1 MNVYKIS
8 LMDAMAKLNI
18 TVFCELNFVKSAVY
32 FSDLQEI
39 SIRLKSAADFY
50 FTFFQ
55 KIEFLPSGTFM
66 MNHVGHYDFSKLS
79 DYAGPISRI
88 LNKLDTKE
96 LISKDVLPF
105 HMRYTDE
112 ESMHLVVG
120 VARLESSTDGFFHF
134 VDLCLSKNLIR
145 KVPHRIAY
153 VGDILDSYDRDHKQS
168 LREIVRLE
176 GYNYNQFQRDCK
188 DYFGDTFYSF
198 LLKLKMMEAVADI
211 IFTERS
217 LKEIAFKNKFLD
229 YANMYKTFVRYGL
242 NLSKIP
248 RLAYL

>member
-18 TVFCELNFVKSAVY
+18 AVFCDLSFVRSAVY

-39 SIRLKSAADFY
+39 SMRLKSVTDFY
-50 FTFFQ
+50 FNFFQ
-55 KIEFLPSGTFM
+55 KIEFLPLGAFM
-66 MNHVGHYDFSKLS
+66 MNYGGHYDFIKLS
-79 DYAGPISRI
+79 NYAGPLRRI
-88 LNKLDTKE
+88 LNQLDHKE
-96 LISKDVLPF
+96 LISKDVIPI
-105 HMRYTDE
+105 HMRYTAED
-112 ESMHLVVG
+112 SMHLVVG
-120 VARLESSTDGFFHF
+120 IARLENKADGFFHF
-134 VDLCLSKNLIR
+134 VDLCLPNNLIR
-145 KVPHRIAY
+145 KVSQRTVY
-153 VGDILDSYDRDHKQS
+153 VGEILESYDRDHKQS
-168 LREIVRLE
+168 LRDLVRLE
-176 GYNYNQFQRDCK
+176 GYNYNQFQRDCR

-229 YANMYKTFVRYGL
+229 YPNMYKTFVRYGL
-242 NLSKIP
+242 NISKIP

>member
-39 SIRLKSAADFY
+39 SMRLKGASDFY
-50 FTFFQ
+50 YSFFQ
-55 KIEFLPSGTFM
+55 KIEFLPVGAFM
-66 MNHVGHYDFSKLS
+66 MNYVGHYDFIKVSNHT
-79 DYAGPISRI
+79 GPVSRI
-88 LNKLDTKE
+88 LNTLDAKE
-96 LISKDVLPF
+96 LTSKDVLPF

-112 ESMHLVVG
+112 DSMHLITG
-120 VARLESSTDGFFHF
+120 LARLESKTDGFFHL
-134 VDLCLSKNLIR
+134 VDLCLPNKLIR
-145 KVPHRIAY
+145 KVPQRIAY

-168 LREIVRLE
+168 LRDIVRLE